1 MGCSSETRK
10 RILTAPMVAGEI
22 FIKYADEFFPF
33 LFGREG
39 SFDPKGA
46 YLSIV

>member
-1 MGCSSETRK
+1 MKKVPKIGTF
-10 RILTAPMVAGEI
+10 LVAAGEI
-22 FIKYADEFFPF
+22 FIKYADEFLPF